1 MAVSVVQLAKR
12 VFLTDLLTFAAQYVV
27 PLTVN
32 RDSPDKDVLAAY
44 RSKVVRRPPHRLVM

>member
-12 VFLTDLLTFAAQYVV
+12 AFLTVLLTFAAQYVV

-44 RSKVVRRPPHRLVM
+44 RSKVVRRPPHRLGM